1 MVRQEKWVKTA
12 KRDRS
17 VQIIVCSSEWNQCML
32 NSVNKFQNVVLV
44 TTGHARLIRSHS
56 SARFYFKLSGNSN

>member
-1 MVRQEKWVKTA
+1 MVRQEKQVKTA

-44 TTGHARLIRSHS
+44 TTGRARLIRSHS
-56 SARFYFKLSGNSN
+56 SARFYFELSGNSN

>member
-1 MVRQEKWVKTA
+1 MEHREGREVGEKESGTGETKRKRGGEAGERVKRA

-32 NSVNKFQNVVLV
+32 NSVNKFQNVDLV
-44 TTGHARLIRSHS
+44 T
-56 SARFYFKLSGNSN
+56 N